1 MNPHG
6 LTDEERAE
14 LRRLHRAQRKDAK
27 AADRIKA
34 ILMWDSGYSQRE
46 IAAVLLRDENTV
58 GQWISDYT
66 NRNSLQEW
74 LKDGYNG
81 YLGKLNKEQLAQ
93 VEQYVKDNLIHSAER
108 VVLYIQEQFGLTYTV
123 SGVQE
128 MLKRLEFVY
137 KQTTHY
143 PSKLDPEKQA
153 AFKQWFETLE
163 KGLDEKTLVL
173 FLDGV
178 HPHHNTKPMKVWIK
192 KGEYKFVPANTG
204 RKRLNINGAYNPHQ
218 VEVVIH
224 ESETINTETT
234 IELFKKI
241 EAHYPDKENIIAICD
256 NARYYHNEKIQE
268 YLRGS
273 PINLVFLPPYSP
285 NLNLIERLWKLMKKE
300 VINLKY
306 YPTFKEFKDS
316 VLGFFEN
323 FDDNKQ
329 KAKRFV
335 GTKLR
340 LIQPLA
346 A

>member
-1 MNPHG
+1 MKAHG
-6 LTDEERAE
+6 LREEERAE
-14 LRRLHRAQRKDAK
+14 LRQLHRAQGKDAK

-46 IAAVLLRDENTV
+46 IAGVLLRDENTV

-66 NRNSLQEW
+66 KRNSMQDW

-81 YLGKLNKEQLAQ
+81 YSGKLSNEQLSQ
-93 VEQYVKDNLIHSAER
+93 VEQYVRDNLIHSAET

-128 MLKRLEFVY
+128 MLKRLDFVY

-153 AFKQWFETLE
+153 EFKQWYENLE
-163 KGLDEKTLVL
+163 KELDEKTVVL

-178 HPHHNTKPMKVWIK
+178 HPQHNTKCMKVWVK
-192 KGEYKFVPANTG
+192 KGECKFVPSNTG

-224 ESETINTETT
+224 EAETINTQTT

-241 EAHYPDKENIIAICD
+241 EARYPDKEKIIAICD
-256 NARYYHNEKIQE
+256 NAPYYHNDMIRE
-268 YLRGS
+268 YLETS
-273 PINLVFLPPYSP
+273 PISVKFLPTYSP

-300 VINLKY
+300 KINLKY
-306 YPTFKEFKDS
+306 YPRFEDFKSS

-323 FDDNKQ
+323 FDDH
-329 KAKRFV
+329 KAKVKQFV

-340 LIQPLA
+340 LIQPFPT
-346 A
+346 